1 MTTVNPHKGTSSVL
15 EPHHTAR
22 NIENSKTEL
31 LYSESKKRLMAQ
43 FVPGKR
49 FSLNASFCFDRSL
62 IDASV
67 FDILTEV
74 CNDE

>member
-1 MTTVNPHKGTSSVL
+1 MTIVNPNKGTSSVL
-15 EPHHTAR
+15 EPLHTAR
-22 NIENSKTEL
+22 KTENAKTEL

-49 FSLNASFCFDRSL
+49 FSLNASFSFDRSL
-62 IDASV
+62 IDTSV
-67 FDILTEV
+67 FDILTAM